1 MNNSC
6 YVRSAIAATVLELL
20 PPLIR
25 KTLLDESEFRKE
37 YDLGTQAEITFGDSG
52 VSIHSS
58 ELFDSIRNVLSG
70 ASERKVSD
78 TNGLMWTLRDE
89 ADHGELPKL
98 VLSSAGPQLV
108 PPNCA
113 VLSTDSAIRLRSLE
127 QAACDV
133 NLAANARDAWRHILT
148 DRALEDDEF
157 TAFYSDCCDTPVHV
171 MRFIRD
177 EIRTGRSSVLS
188 LVPRSRKY
196 FERLV
201 GTYDGSASI
210 GDYAVGAGRTLF
222 EQLAAWRPYEGFM
235 LSLCLSSHAALT
247 AEIGIEHLGS
257 EELVRAFEF
266 LESHGDRI
274 SQLGAI
280 EVGLRI
286 LPERREL
293 EPLLVR
299 LVEQIRDDDVDD
311 SMRGVKLYS
320 ALFVLVDGE
329 LSRTRLMSAEPP
341 FYRRLA
347 SLSQAALI
355 QRQFVNSG
363 VDAKFYEWALM
374 NRGQQYYMQS
384 FADMR
389 LEPRWD
395 PALAAADHFKAEFI
409 GRILIAGKR
418 YEANIKDSGLYDLI
432 VGAGRSSLHSVC
444 EFPHPYLPGPLE
456 GSQVGANTMPTDLSK
471 AIEAQLNAES
481 VGPYS
486 FVALVNSAMIG
497 LVDSDHVTLAA
508 RVLKLG
514 NYRLANVEGKSQL
527 LSILSGLAT
536 VAATGRNVTLADEL
550 RILLRTYRRDAQYGL
565 PIEEVTRICLVASAS
580 RKDMH
585 EWRDFVGEWLTELSM
600 WELEGDE
607 GVVLHSYLRCLCH
620 AVPELWVSCGKADA
634 ALMALNDR

>member
-1 MNNSC
+1 MSNSS
-6 YVRSAIAATVLELL
+6 YGRSAIALAVLEML

-25 KTLLDESEFRKE
+25 KTVLDESEFRKE
-37 YDLGTQAEITFGDSG
+37 YGLGSRTVITFGDSG

-70 ASERKVSD
+70 TSEQKISD
-78 TNGLMWTLRDE
+78 TNGLVWTLRDD

-98 VLSSAGPQLV
+98 VFSSAGQQLI

-113 VLSTDSAIRLRSLE
+113 VLSTDSAIRLRLLE
-127 QAACDV
+127 EAASDV
-133 NLAANARDAWRHILT
+133 NLAASARDAWRHILT
-148 DRALEDDEF
+148 ERALEDDEVPSF
-157 TAFYSDCCDTPVHV
+157 CSDCCDTPVHV
-171 MRFIRD
+171 MRVIRE

-210 GDYAVGAGRTLF
+210 GDYAAGTSRTLF

-235 LSLCLSSHAALT
+235 FSLCLSSHSALT

-257 EELVRAFEF
+257 DELVRVFDF
-266 LESHGDRI
+266 LERHGDRI
-274 SQLGAI
+274 SQVGAI

-293 EPLLVR
+293 EPFLVR
-299 LVEQIRDDDVDD
+299 LVKQIRDDDVDG
-311 SMRGVKLYS
+311 SMRGVKLFS
-320 ALFVLVDGE
+320 ALFILVDGE
-329 LSRTRLMSAEPP
+329 LSRSRLMSAEPP

-355 QRQFVNSG
+355 HRQFVDFD

-389 LEPRWD
+389 LEPRWN
-395 PALAAADHFKAEFI
+395 PALAAAYHFKAEFI

-432 VGAGRSSLHSVC
+432 VGSGHSSLHALC
-444 EFPHPYLPGPLE
+444 EFPHPFFPGPLE
-456 GSQVGANTMPTDLSK
+456 GSQCGANTMPTDLSK
-471 AIEAQLNAES
+471 TIEAQLNADS
-481 VGPYS
+481 VGPDS

-514 NYRLANVEGKSQL
+514 NYRLANVEDKSQL

-536 VAATGRNVTLADEL
+536 VAATSRNVTLADEL
-550 RILLRTYRRDAQYGL
+550 RILLRTYRRDAQYRL
-565 PIEEVTRICLVASAS
+565 SIEEVIRICLVASAS
-580 RKDMH
+580 RKDIH

-607 GVVLHSYLRCLCH
+607 GAVLHSYLRCLCH

>member
-1 MNNSC
+1 
-6 YVRSAIAATVLELL
+6 
-20 PPLIR
+20 
-25 KTLLDESEFRKE
+25 
-37 YDLGTQAEITFGDSG
+37 
-52 VSIHSS
+52 
-58 ELFDSIRNVLSG
+58 
-70 ASERKVSD
+70 
-78 TNGLMWTLRDE
+78 MWTLRDE

-98 VLSSAGPQLV
+98 VLSSTGPQLV
-108 PPNCA
+108 SPNCA

-247 AEIGIEHLGS
+247 AEISIEHLGS

-389 LEPRWD
+389 LEPRWN

-418 YEANIKDSGLYDLI
+418 YEANIEDSGLYDLI

-471 AIEAQLNAES
+471 AIE
-481 VGPYS
+481 
-486 FVALVNSAMIG
+486 
-497 LVDSDHVTLAA
+497 
-508 RVLKLG
+508 
-514 NYRLANVEGKSQL
+514 
-527 LSILSGLAT
+527 
-536 VAATGRNVTLADEL
+536 
-550 RILLRTYRRDAQYGL
+550 
-565 PIEEVTRICLVASAS
+565 
-580 RKDMH
+580 
-585 EWRDFVGEWLTELSM
+585 
-600 WELEGDE
+600 
-607 GVVLHSYLRCLCH
+607 
-620 AVPELWVSCGKADA
+620 
-634 ALMALNDR
+634 